1 MLSIYVARSGSAPI
15 RMVNADVAHDAAST
29 MKAAVLAA
37 LYRSKLDL
45 DAPVPVFECFPS
57 AVPGSTFRN
66 SIAMD
71 SDPQPWRRLGGRA
84 TLRWLANR
92 MITQSSNLA
101 TNLCLSHVGLAA
113 VNQIWRLAGAT
124 NSFTNRL
131 IEDYAAKNIG
141 IVNVV
146 TAADLARL
154 FLYLGPGELDV
165 LAGNQHRVDLA
176 AGLPEGTQIA
186 FKNGWFPG
194 LRHSAGVVYPAD
206 SAPYVIAVCYSGP
219 LATGHAV
226 NDPAAQLI
234 ARISSGIWAQ
244 RHALA

>member
-1 MLSIYVARSGSAPI
+1 MLSMYVARSGSAPF
-15 RMVNADVAHDAAST
+15 RAVNADVAYDAAST

-45 DAPVPVFECFPS
+45 DVPVPVVNSFPS
-57 AVPGSTFRN
+57 AVPETTFRN

-71 SDPQPWRRLGGRA
+71 SDLQPWWRLGRKA

-113 VNQIWRLAGAT
+113 VNEVWRLAGAT
-124 NSFTNRL
+124 NSSTNRL

-154 FLYLGPGELDV
+154 FLYLGPGELAA
-165 LAGNQHRVDLA
+165 LARNEYRVDLA
-176 AGLPEGTQIA
+176 AGLPKGTPDRFQE
-186 FKNGWFPG
+186 WLVPG
-194 LRHSAGVVYPAD
+194 
-206 SAPYVIAVCYSGP
+206 
-219 LATGHAV
+219 AT
-226 NDPAAQLI
+226 P
-234 ARISSGIWAQ
+234 
-244 RHALA
+244 

>member
-1 MLSIYVARSGSAPI
+1 MLSIYVARSSSAPF
-15 RMVNADVAHDAAST
+15 RALNADVACDAAST

-45 DAPVPVFECFPS
+45 DAPVPVFNSFPS
-57 AVPGSTFRN
+57 AVPGTTFRN

-71 SDPQPWRRLGGRA
+71 SDLQPWRRLGGEA

-113 VNQIWRLAGAT
+113 VNEVWRLAGAT
-124 NSFTNRL
+124 GTSTNRL

-141 IVNVV
+141 IVNMV

-154 FLYLGPGELDV
+154 FSYLSPGELDV
-165 LAGNQHRVDLA
+165 LARNEHRVDLA
-176 AGLPEGTQIA
+176 AGLPKDTQIA

-194 LRHSAGVVYPAD
+194 LRHSAGIVYPTD

-219 LATGHAV
+219 LATGRAV
-226 NDPAAQLI
+226 NDPAARLI
-234 ARISSGIWAQ
+234 AQISSGIWAQ
-244 RHALA
+244 RHALT